1 MDKTALKNFAMY
13 AREKL
18 IEDIKSKARLIGITE
33 EGIKDPLLQST
44 KDLKIFDIGEK
55 DTYRIS
61 GEDVKKYEKLVDE
74 LRKREKEADY
84 KTAYKT
90 LIEEVAYTWFN
101 RIIAIRFMEVNNY
114 MPDRM
119 RVLSS
124 GRKGVR
130 EPEFI
135 TYYRDTDIG
144 ITEEEFKRLDE
155 LKLDGSKDAMDEMFQ
170 FMFIKQCNAL
180 NDYLPELFEKT
191 DDYAE
196 LLLTISYTDPEG
208 VVYKLIE
215 DLGEEPFDINKTGQ
229 IETIGWLYQY
239 YNTVPKEEVDAA
251 VKKNKKVDKNTLPA
265 KTQLFTPEWIVK
277 YMVQNSLGRLWI
289 ERRIA
294 MGSNKSEEELAK
306 EYGWKYYLPEAEQVE
321 EVKVKLKKMRED
333 RKKLKVEDIK
343 FIDPA
348 MGSGHILVYAF
359 DMFMQFYLEEGYTES
374 EAAESII
381 ENNLYGLDIDKRA
394 YQLAYFSLMM
404 KGRQYSRRILNK
416 GIKNNLY
423 YFIDSKNINRKQ
435 IGYLGRTIEDEDER
449 KELRED
455 ILEILDLFENAR
467 ELGSII
473 KVEKEYDYDK
483 LIEFVKHA
491 DDANALPMELMG
503 IEETQE
509 KLMSIIN
516 LTKILSN
523 KYEIAVTNPP
533 YLGRGY
539 MGANLTKYLDKKY
552 KNTKADL
559 FAVFMEKCEELLGK
573 SGYYGMINQHSW
585 MFLASFEKYRERL
598 LLENNII
605 NMLHLGPRAF
615 EEIGGEVVQ
624 STAFIMM
631 KNKLNDYICVY
642 IRLVDFGNAREKEIK
657 ALEAIENPDCGYYY
671 ETNQDNFKLIP
682 GSPIAYWASERII
695 GIFKEKPISQYSY
708 VGKGLDTCNKDR
720 FERDWYEV
728 DINKMFNK
736 EKWQPFSKGGGFR
749 KWYGNKTDVV
759 NWENDGQELRNY
771 RNKDGSLKSRPQNIK
786 YYFKKCITWSSIS
799 SGKIGVRYLQDS
811 IFGNGSAL
819 FMETESISL
828 FYMNSLLNSKV
839 SLEVLKFLAPTLSFN
854 AGSIAKIPLIYSQTH
869 KPEIDSLVQEN
880 IEISKIDWDSF
891 ETSWDFE
898 IHPLLDES
906 KQGGQVPA
914 TIEKAYDNWKQYAN
928 KNFAKLKKNEERL
941 NEIFIE
947 IYGLEDELTPEVSD
961 KDITIT
967 KIFDDKKDIYE
978 DIKGNQYILT
988 REDVIKSF
996 ISYGVGCIFGRYSL
1010 DEKGLIYAGG
1020 EFDMSRYKKF
1030 KPVEDNVVVIT
1041 DKEYF
1046 KDDLVNRFVEFVK
1059 VAFGEETLEEN
1070 LEFIA
1075 ASLKGR
1081 GTPREKIRNYFLN
1094 DFYKDHVKTYKKRPI
1109 YWLYD
1114 SSAGKT
1120 KKSSQNGFKALI
1132 YMHRYNEDT
1141 TGKVRI
1147 DYLHKLQ
1154 NRYENRIKLLQDNI
1168 VNSKDPKEVARSE
1181 KEIEKLTKQLKECK
1195 EYDEKLSHLA
1205 NTRVSIDLDDGV
1217 KVNYEKVQTDAKGK
1231 KYQILAKI

>member
-1 MDKTALKNFAMY
+1 MDKTALKNFAIY

-18 IEDIKSKARLIGITE
+18 IKDIQDKARLIGITE
-33 EGIKDPLLQST
+33 EGIKDPLPQST
-44 KDLKIFDIGEK
+44 DDLKIFHIGER
-55 DTYRIS
+55 DTYKIS
-61 GEDVKKYEKLVDE
+61 GDDVRKYEKLVKE
-74 LRKREKEADY
+74 LRKREKESDY

-101 RIIAIRFMEVNNY
+101 RITAIRFMEVNNY

-144 ITEEEFKRLDE
+144 ITEEEFERLDE
-155 LKLDGSKDAMDEMFQ
+155 LKLDGSKEAMDEMFQ

-208 VVYKLIE
+208 VVYRLIE

-229 IETIGWLYQY
+229 IEVIGWLYQY

-404 KGRQYSRRILNK
+404 KGRQYSRRMLNK
-416 GIKNNLY
+416 GLKNNLY
-423 YFIDSKNINRKQ
+423 YFIDSDNINRKQ
-435 IGYLGRTIEDEDER
+435 IGYLGGTIGDDAR

-473 KVEKEYDYDK
+473 RIEKEYDYDK

-523 KYEIAVTNPP
+523 KYEIVVTNPP

-559 FAVFMEKCEELLGK
+559 FAVFMEKCEELLRK
-573 SGYYGMINQHSW
+573 DGYCGMINQHSW
-585 MFLASFEKYRERL
+585 MFLASYQKYRSQL
-598 LLENNII
+598 LSTSSII

-615 EEIGGEVVQ
+615 EEISGEIVQ
-624 STAFIMM
+624 STAFII
-631 KNKLNDYICVY
+631 KKDKLEDYRSSY
-642 IRLVDFGNAREKEIK
+642 LRLVKFRNAKEKEIK
-657 ALEAIENPDCGYYY
+657 TLECLKNPDCGYYY
-671 ETNQDNFKLIP
+671 IAKQDNFELIP
-682 GSPIAYWASERII
+682 GCPVAYWISNNIVEV
-695 GIFKEKPISQYSY
+695 FLNYPSLKEKSISISE
-708 VGKGLDTCNKDR
+708 GIKTGLNEKYIR
-720 FERDWYEV
+720 FWYELN
-728 DINKMFNK
+728 IK
-736 EKWQPFSKGGGFR
+736 EFYPMNENRNLARWVSHHKGGEYR
-749 KWYGNKTDVV
+749 RWYGNKFHAIF
-759 NWENDGQELRNY
+759 WENDGYEIRN
-771 RNKDGSLKSRPQNIK
+771 RKNSGIQGETMFFKSFLSWSKSGSNFGIR
-786 YYFKKCITWSSIS
+786 YYEDQLFDSASPALEPINNMFYVLGLLSS
-799 SGKIGVRYLQDS
+799 KIGYFFTR
-811 IFGNGSAL
+811 IIN
-819 FMETESISL
+819 
-828 FYMNSLLNSKV
+828 
-839 SLEVLKFLAPTLSFN
+839 PTLSLQV
-854 AGSIAKIPLIYSQTH
+854 GDVGTIPIIEE
-869 KPEIDSLVQEN
+869 KEVIEEVNILVQEN
-880 IEISKIDWDSF
+880 ISISKIDWDSF

-914 TIEKAYDNWKQYAN
+914 TIEKAYENWKGYAN
-928 KNFAKLKKNEERL
+928 NNFAKLKKNEERL

-961 KDITIT
+961 RDITIT

-988 REDVIKSF
+988 KEDVIKSF
-996 ISYGVGCIFGRYSL
+996 ISYGVGCMFGRYSL

-1020 EFDMSRYKKF
+1020 EFDINRYKKF
-1030 KPVEDNVVVIT
+1030 KPVEDNIVIIT

-1046 KDDLVNRFVEFVK
+1046 KDDLVNRFIEFVK

-1075 ASLKGR
+1075 ASLKGK

-1120 KKSSQNGFKALI
+1120 KRSSQNGFKALI

-1141 TGKVRI
+1141 TGRVRI

-1154 NRYENRIKLLQDNI
+1154 NRYENRIELLKDNI
-1168 VNSKDPKEVARSE
+1168 VKSKDPREVARSE
-1181 KEIEKLTKQLKECK
+1181 KELEKITKQLKECK
-1195 EYDEKLSHLA
+1195 EYDEKLGHIA
-1205 NTRVSIDLDDGV
+1205 VSRIGIDLDDGV
-1217 KVNYEKVQTDAKGK
+1217 KVNYEKVQTDDKGK